1 MFLEFF
7 IKGAIVSF
15 SIAAPVGPVG
25 ILCMRRTLSFG
36 KRSGFVSGLGAA
48 TAHIIFASILV
59 SGLALVSDCLIKAHG
74 CKTFLSKPLEL
85 NRKVNHKNLI
95 KDFISIF
102 LLTMTNPIT
111 ILAYLAA
118 FTSFGLADLEGSWI
132 NSIFLV
138 FGIFCGATF
147 WWFLLSEAVAKFRN
161 KITQNAMIWIN
172 RIAGII
178 IAGFGAFAWIYLV
191 V

>member
-59 SGLALVSDCLIKAHG
+59 SGLALVSDCLIKAHVWLHLMGGAFLIYLG

-147 WWFLLSEAVAKFRN
+147 LLPS
-161 KITQNAMIWIN
+161 QS
-172 RIAGII
+172 G
-178 IAGFGAFAWIYLV
+178 
-191 V
+191 